1 MAQKNIGRVQKIDG
15 SRQLV
20 MRLRC
25 IKKIGFQSELQA
37 RSSIYINK
45 EAFEV
50 RLLKEKAAQ
59 QSEKEQSSKID
70 IISFPLPVA
79 NKESQSSII
88 PESFAYSITLL
99 MTFA

>member
-1 MAQKNIGRVQKIDG
+1 MTFRTVWLIKCLRLDGAKNIGKDRRVQKIDG

-50 RLLKEKAAQ
+50 RLLKEKAQ
-59 QSEKEQSSKID
+59 QEE
-70 IISFPLPVA
+70 
-79 NKESQSSII
+79 
-88 PESFAYSITLL
+88 
-99 MTFA
+99 